1 MSFMEILQKARE
13 EAKASLNKNTEE
25 VSVKQ
30 EEETNINTPV
40 LEEKLTDVK
49 IEALGDAIVR
59 QSREAVLKYKKLK
72 TGTNSSRRIAKA
84 LDKNFITHHQ
94 LQKAFGIQ
102 ERYNHKRP
110 DWHIVG
116 SYALDKLKHLLNS
129 GIDLNTA
136 LNTTYEEEKWVN

>member
-30 EEETNINTPV
+30 EDDVKVNTPILEEET
-40 LEEKLTDVK
+40 TDVK

-59 QSREAVLKYKKLK
+59 QSREAVIKYKKLK

-84 LDKNFITHHQ
+84 IDKNFMTHQQ
-94 LQKAFGIQ
+94 LEKAFKIQ

-136 LNTTYEEEKWVN
+136 LNTPYEEEK